1 MALVTYAH
9 CCVLTVLGA
18 LHTEDWSK
26 GMQKMRCACLE
37 PRGGGIYTVDPRW
50 KGDSNKAI
58 DKATIAL
65 IFEVPGEGL
74 RAHPD
79 GYNGEDAWKI
89 TLVRRQ

>member
-1 MALVTYAH
+1 MCWNTKDREGFFPLI
-9 CCVLTVLGA
+9 L
-18 LHTEDWSK
+18 TEDWSK
-26 GMQKMRCACLE
+26 GMQKMRCACLK

-50 KGDSNKAI
+50 KGDSTKAV

-74 RAHPD
+74 RVHPD
-79 GYNGEDAWKI
+79 GHNGEEAWKI